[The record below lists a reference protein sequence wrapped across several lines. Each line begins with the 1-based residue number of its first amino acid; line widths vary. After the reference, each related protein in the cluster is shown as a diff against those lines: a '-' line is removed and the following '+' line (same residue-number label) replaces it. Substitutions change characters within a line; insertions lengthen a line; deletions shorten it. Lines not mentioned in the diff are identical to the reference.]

1 MRIIAAVAFSAAVLI
16 APALAVAQEGAAAAA
31 PAATASPAA
40 PAAPA
45 AADSNGVNLDE
56 VVCKQTPPPTGS
68 RLGGGR
74 ECHTVRQWNQMQL
87 DSQSSLSH
95 LQHSGSREAKGG

>member
-1 MRIIAAVAFSAAVLI
+1 MIAAAALATAAFFV
-16 APALAVAQEGAAAAA
+16 PALAVAQEGAAAAA

-40 PAAPA
+40 PAAT
-45 AADSNGVNLDE
+45 DSNGVNLHE

-74 ECHTVRQWNQMQL
+74 ECHTARQWNQMQL
-87 DSQSSLSH
+87 DSQNSLSH